1 MGIIEDAYNKSPIF
15 IQTLFLNAKAIEL
28 YFERYGKKFWIL
40 FEEFEKNQWYSLS
53 DLTEYQNEKLRA
65 LIKHAY
71 HTVPYYTELMK
82 KLNLHPDDIKT
93 VNDLYKLPLLTKQDI
108 KNNFNKLISLKF
120 NKHFLRH
127 GHTSGTTGS
136 PLDLVYDIQT
146 CVVHHVADWRQ
157 KNWAGLKYG
166 GPFASVQGRLIV
178 PIKQSSPPFWRKNHI
193 NNQLFMS
200 SFHLREDTIPYY
212 FNKIKMD
219 GIKYIEGYP
228 STIYILAMY
237 LNKRNQTFPL
247 NAVLTSSETLYEFQ
261 RASIEKA
268 FCCKVFDY
276 YGMAERA
283 VFATECEY
291 HQGNHLNMDY
301 GITEFVNNQNEIV
314 SEGEFGRIVATSLH
328 NWAMPLIRYQ
338 TNDSS
343 SCDYS
348 TCQCGRGFPL
358 MKNVTTKDESIVT
371 LPDGRLISPSV
382 LTHPFKPMVNILESQ
397 IIQENKNEFIIKIVK
412 NEKYSQTDE
421 DKLLSAFKERLG
433 KDLIF
438 KFEYVDEIP
447 RTKNGKLKWV
457 ISKIKPVF

>member
-71 HTVPYYTELMK
+71 HTVPYYTELMR
-82 KLNLHPDDIKT
+82 KLKLQPDDIKT
-93 VNDLYKLPLLTKQDI
+93 VKELYKLPLLTKQDI

-157 KNWAGLKYG
+157 KNWADLKYG
-166 GPFASVQGRLIV
+166 APFASVQGRLIV
-178 PIKQSSPPFWRKNHI
+178 PIKQITPPFWRKNYI

-200 SFHLREDTIPYY
+200 SFHLKENTIPYY

-219 GIKYIEGYP
+219 GIRHIEGYP
-228 STIYILAMY
+228 STIYILSMY
-237 LNKRNQTFPL
+237 LNKKKQTLPL
-247 NAVLTSSETLYEFQ
+247 KAVLTSSETLYDFQ

-291 HQGNHLNMDY
+291 HQGHHLNMDY

-314 SEGEFGRIVATSLH
+314 RKGEFGRIVATSLH

-433 KDLIF
+433 NDLIF
-438 KFEYVDEIP
+438 KFDYVDEIP